1 MPATTVLLQADDK
14 MPAPKVES
22 RDSAPTNKSDPGI
35 TSYSFSVLPQA
46 DDNIPATKPNSQSSP
61 EEWLFYQ
68 VAPGN
73 ITCFES
79 CSNFLSVIT
88 DHAGRSDMSSSDPT
102 LATYNSVKY
111 SDNFQQFKFLIDSLL
126 SYQNSSIYDN
136 FDKWSKSIVHF
147 DFSSGFSK
155 WMKFLSILWN
165 LDSTQNQLIASGGVL
180 RSSALKLYT
189 LIYYPSSFRGS
200 VRIHRI
206 RV

>member
-35 TSYSFSVLPQA
+35 ANSYLMSEKAINTQSDADVLPAINVITSIEGSPQVNSEDGINTHSDVGTKSAINVQSSIEENSEDIQQA

-73 ITCFES
+73 ITYFEN
-79 CSNFLSVIT
+79 CSNFLPVIT

-102 LATYNSVKY
+102 LATYNSVKD
-111 SDNFQQFKFLIDSLL
+111 SDNFQQFKFLFDSLL
-126 SYQNSSIYDN
+126 SYQSFNIYDN
-136 FDKWSKSIVHF
+136 FDK
-147 DFSSGFSK
+147 
-155 WMKFLSILWN
+155 
-165 LDSTQNQLIASGGVL
+165 
-180 RSSALKLYT
+180 
-189 LIYYPSSFRGS
+189 
-200 VRIHRI
+200 
-206 RV
+206 